1 MRIKH
6 FIFTTAFLLSGF
18 FLKAQE
24 DELILGLRLGQN
36 ASLGNF
42 AAVSLETDQHL
53 NDSFGISGGLQYS
66 TLGKTSIEAR
76 PAYIHDFRWGNLSAE
91 VLLSYTNMR
100 SVNSYAAGA
109 GIGLGGK
116 WVGVKFG
123 YFYRM
128 FGNGSSRITEPF
140 NIYYELCLNLL
151 PMKND
156 WKLDFYITNNEIFEL
171 ERHYQPSFIAQC
183 CYYPLE
189 YLGVSLSLGCKPA
202 GMFNMSADYYQS
214 FLKLGVCYRW

>member
-1 MRIKH
+1 MRLKYFF
-6 FIFTTAFLLSGF
+6 FITAFLLSGVV
-18 FLKAQE
+18 LNAQD
-24 DELILGLRLGQN
+24 DELILGLRLGHN
-36 ASLGNF
+36 ASLGNHT
-42 AAVSLETDQHL
+42 AVSLETDQRL

-76 PAYIHDFRWGNLSAE
+76 PAYIHDFSWGNISAE

-128 FGNGSSRITEPF
+128 FGNGSI
-140 NIYYELCLNLL
+140 
-151 PMKND
+151 
-156 WKLDFYITNNEIFEL
+156 
-171 ERHYQPSFIAQC
+171 
-183 CYYPLE
+183 
-189 YLGVSLSLGCKPA
+189 VSQA
-202 GMFNMSADYYQS
+202 
-214 FLKLGVCYRW
+214 